1 MGACHGGLQYYFR
14 NLESN
19 KKLFEVDV
27 VVQEV

>member
-1 MGACHGGLQYYFR
+1 MGACHGGLQYFR